1 MNDDFDLFLQKI
13 SIPRKQSIYISQFEE
28 VANVGTLL
36 LPEDLKESTNIDEA
50 ILDLLTRYYWN
61 DKPFTLSKLE
71 DEDFFDTADAR
82 YLIISRF
89 EQKRKTTICISNVLY
104 EEKHGGINVIYIDR
118 YLPKLNKMEMPNIV
132 QGVGSNIFPSIKL
145 NIENIMNS
153 IASIKFCIE
162 DTNLTDAYNIPYKIQ
177 EYAFKLPNTTMKGH
191 IYVKV
196 TSKID
201 DEVVLAKILL
211 QYIAI
216 LPSATNYVE
225 LQNPVIEEIFPSRAR
240 HGQKICLRCR
250 HITGNVN
257 AFINECPVQIKLK
270 NISIY
275 SHIEII
281 IPSSDIIEKGKV
293 SLTIKEFSKT
303 SDVKNIVV
311 Y

>member
-1 MNDDFDLFLQKI
+1 MNDDFDMFLDKI

-28 VANVGTLL
+28 VAKVGTLL
-36 LPEDLKESTNIDEA
+36 LPEDLKESTCIDDA
-50 ILDLLTRYYWN
+50 ILDSLTRYYWN
-61 DKPFTLSKLE
+61 DKPFTIDKLQE
-71 DEDFFDTADAR
+71 EDFFETADAR

-89 EQKRKTTICISNVLY
+89 DQKRKTTICISDVLY
-104 EEKHGGINVIYIDR
+104 EENHRGINVIYIDR
-118 YLPKLNKMEMPNIV
+118 YLPKLNKTEMPNIV
-132 QGVGSNIFPSIKL
+132 QQVGNTIFPSIKL

-153 IASIKFCIE
+153 IASIKFSIE
-162 DTNLTDAYNIPYKIQ
+162 DTNLSDTYNIPSNTQ
-177 EYAFKLPNTTMKGH
+177 EYALKLPNTTMKGH
-191 IYVKV
+191 MYVKI

-201 DEVVLAKILL
+201 DEIVLARLLL

-240 HGQKICLRCR
+240 HGQTICLRCR
-250 HITGNVN
+250 HVTGNVN
-257 AFINECPVQIKLK
+257 VFINECPVQVKLK

-281 IPSSDIIEKGKV
+281 IPSSDIIDKGKV

-303 SDVKNIVV
+303 SDVKNLVV